1 MAAASRRD
9 AEIATF
15 CRIMCETGC
24 RISEA
29 LALCPHHIDHDAGM
43 IVIESLKK
51 KRTGDFRA
59 VPISPDLIRQL
70 KALTASRSPSEPIW
84 QWCRMTGYRRIKEIM
99 SEAEIVGPQA
109 SPKGLRHS
117 FAVAAIS
124 SGVPLNLVQRWL
136 GHADMA
142 TTAIYTYAVGDEER
156 AIAKRMWDSWPKAFD
171 E

>member
-1 MAAASRRD
+1 MAVASKCD
-9 AEIATF
+9 DEIASF
-15 CRIMCETGC
+15 CRLMCETGC

-29 LALCPHHIDHDAGM
+29 LALCPRHIDEDAGV

-59 VPISPDLIRQL
+59 VPISPDLIRYL
-70 KALTASRSPSEPIW
+70 KRLTATRRDNEPIW
-84 QWCRMTGYRRIKEIM
+84 HWCRMTGYRRIKEIM
-99 SEAEIVGPQA
+99 SKAGIVGPQA

-156 AIAKRMWDSWPKAFD
+156 EMAKRMWKSWPAATVN
-171 E
+171 